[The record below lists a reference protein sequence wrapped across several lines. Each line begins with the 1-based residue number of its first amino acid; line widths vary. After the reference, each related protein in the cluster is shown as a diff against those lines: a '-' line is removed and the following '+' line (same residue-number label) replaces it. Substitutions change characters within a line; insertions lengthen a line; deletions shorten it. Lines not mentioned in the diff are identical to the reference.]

1 MDAIQDLILTVQA
14 AIERGRRR
22 AALLGAGLF
31 AAGVVAGATLACV
44 VRG

>member
-1 MDAIQDLILTVQA
+1 MDAIQELILTVQA

-31 AAGVVAGATLACV
+31 GAGVVVGVSLAV
-44 VRG
+44 IVRG

>member
-1 MDAIQDLILTVQA
+1 MEPLQELILTVQA

-22 AALLGAGLF
+22 AALLGAGLLLV
-31 AAGVVAGATLACV
+31 GVVAGATLACV